1 VLNDYG
7 DYSVN
12 YPILTPFEC
21 INRYPIVVNDPQ
33 KTPIKDIKGEKNPQK
48 EEKNERYKKR
58 NRECYRGTREGWSN
72 P

>member
-33 KTPIKDIKGEKNPQK
+33 KIPLNYTKWEKNPQK
-48 EEKNERYKKR
+48 GEKNERIKKR
-58 NRECYRGTREGWSN
+58 NR
-72 P
+72 

>member
-1 VLNDYG
+1 VLNECG

-33 KTPIKDIKGEKNPQK
+33 KIPLNYTKWEKNPQK
-48 EEKNERYKKR
+48 GEKNESPR
-58 NRECYRGTREGWSN
+58 
-72 P
+72 